1 VLKKAGIVVA
11 TAAAGLLALSPLAF
25 AGDYKGDSDHHS
37 HHHDGDSD
45 SHDGNDDDDNGGA
58 SCHQD
63 NSAKDES
70 DGRHKQAG
78 LINIQDTTVQVP
90 IQACNN
96 SVLEGVLGILAKNQ
110 KNSDSH
116 G

>member
-1 VLKKAGIVVA
+1 VFKKAGIVVA
-11 TAAAGLLALSPLAF
+11 AAAAGLLAVSPLAF
-25 AGDYKGDSDHHS
+25 AGDYSGDSGHHGHS
-37 HHHDGDSD
+37 HGSDDGDD
-45 SHDGNDDDDNGGA
+45 SGDDSGA

-70 DGRHKQAG
+70 DGVHKQAG
-78 LINIQDTTVQVP
+78 LINVQDTTVQVP

-96 SVLEGVLGILAKNQ
+96 SVLEGVLGILAKDQ